1 VKPPSINASMSVA
14 FASLDANFARDLP
27 TRGSS
32 SQPQMAP
39 QQELKVRIY
48 SGNKKKARVL
58 CVYHNHPHTHHI
70 YTVP

>member
-48 SGNKKKARVL
+48 SGNKKKARV
-58 CVYHNHPHTHHI
+58 CVCTTTTHTPYNH
-70 YTVP
+70 TVP